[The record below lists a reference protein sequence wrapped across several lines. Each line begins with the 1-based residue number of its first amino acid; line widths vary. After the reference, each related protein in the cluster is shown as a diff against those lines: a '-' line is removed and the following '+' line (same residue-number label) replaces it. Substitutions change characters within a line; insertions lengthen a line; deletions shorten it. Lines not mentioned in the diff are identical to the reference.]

1 MNRCIKCNAKL
12 GSRNGNRNKRNFTK
26 LCVNCYKNPSH
37 QNRCTYTKKDGS
49 RCKLRKSHKSDKY
62 CGIHIKMDSKSRG
75 MRELLNSHNKV
86 YHIGEIVRR
95 ERERNG

>member
-1 MNRCIKCNAKL
+1 M
-12 GSRNGNRNKRNFTK
+12 
-26 LCVNCYKNPSH
+26 
-37 QNRCTYTKKDGS
+37 
-49 RCKLRKSHKSDKY
+49 RKSHKSDKY
-62 CGIHIKMDSKSRG
+62 CGIHIKMDSKSKR